1 MEHGTTTGEERGNV
15 NTPSIEMSERRISM
29 GINVSILV
37 ILAIFGVLLS
47 LPLRLLLNTNY
58 YSRDEI
64 VAAGNETS
72 VQATGNSTVEEEE
85 EIIPIPFDH
94 KRLKR
99 CPRFEY
105 ENTLK
110 YIFKSDYDGNCTYD
124 TGTSFATIGNDTVEE
139 REGGKEKGEKEEE
152 EEEKEGSLKED
163 GNEGRKEDT
172 GTRILREIGKSDNK
186 TDKVEESG
194 EDRRS
199 KSVLVAGH
207 ILVTMLLISAIAAL
221 VEVLRI
227 RFARDKDSSKAG
239 SISSRKTSTIEL
251 PIQRRFLPRYPMKST
266 KSFEMHRSA
275 FRLLGARP
283 PPLIRRSSFPIQ
295 QSKQSSGSISG
306 TPNNRISRRQS
317 AESDEEIGVLINALH
332 HRTRLIRRH

>member
-1 MEHGTTTGEERGNV
+1 MQAPETTSNEERGGTV
-15 NTPSIEMSERRISM
+15 NPSTQKPSIEMSEKRISM

-37 ILAIFGVLLS
+37 ILTIFGVLLS

-58 YSRDEI
+58 YSRDVEI
-64 VAAGNETS
+64 VATTNETRASVEETSAGNAS
-72 VQATGNSTVEEEE
+72 VDK
-85 EIIPIPFDH
+85 EITIPLDH
-94 KRLKR
+94 RRLKR

-124 TGTSFATIGNDTVEE
+124 DAGTGVAIGNDTEE
-139 REGGKEKGEKEEE
+139 NIVGGEGEEDGLKDGLVDDEGGKE
-152 EEEKEGSLKED
+152 
-163 GNEGRKEDT
+163 DT
-172 GTRILREIGKSDNK
+172 KILREIGKSDNK

-239 SISSRKTSTIEL
+239 SIGSRKTSTIEL

-295 QSKQSSGSISG
+295 QSKQSSGSVSG

>member
-1 MEHGTTTGEERGNV
+1 MELETTRTPEENV
-15 NTPSIEMSERRISM
+15 NTRSIEMSEKRISM

-37 ILAIFGVLLS
+37 ILTIFGVLLS

-64 VAAGNETS
+64 VAANEAS
-72 VQATGNSTVEEEE
+72 VRATGNAIVEEE
-85 EIIPIPFDH
+85 ITIPFDH
-94 KRLKR
+94 RTLKR

-124 TGTSFATIGNDTVEE
+124 TGTNVVTIGNDTVEE
-139 REGGKEKGEKEEE
+139 NTGGGEEEKEEEEKEEE
-152 EEEKEGSLKED
+152 EEEEEGLKED
-163 GNEGRKEDT
+163 GNEGRNEDT
-172 GTRILREIGKSDNK
+172 GAKILREIGKSDNK

-227 RFARDKDSSKAG
+227 RFARDKAG

-295 QSKQSSGSISG
+295 QSKQSSGSVSG

>member
-1 MEHGTTTGEERGNV
+1 MEHETTTAEERGNV
-15 NTPSIEMSERRISM
+15 NSNTPSIEMSEKRISM

-37 ILAIFGVLLS
+37 ILTIFGVLLS

-64 VAAGNETS
+64 VAASNETS
-72 VQATGNSTVEEEE
+72 VQATGNSTVEEE
-85 EIIPIPFDH
+85 ITIPFDH
-94 KRLKR
+94 RRLKR

-124 TGTSFATIGNDTVEE
+124 TGTSFATIGNDWVEE
-139 REGGKEKGEKEEE
+139 NIGGKEEE
-152 EEEKEGSLKED
+152 EVEEESLKKD
-163 GNEGRKEDT
+163 SNEERNEEGT
-172 GTRILREIGKSDNK
+172 GTRILKEIGKSDNK

-227 RFARDKDSSKAG
+227 RFARDKVLQ
-239 SISSRKTSTIEL
+239 RK
-251 PIQRRFLPRYPMKST
+251 P
-266 KSFEMHRSA
+266 H
-275 FRLLGARP
+275 
-283 PPLIRRSSFPIQ
+283 
-295 QSKQSSGSISG
+295 
-306 TPNNRISRRQS
+306 
-317 AESDEEIGVLINALH
+317 
-332 HRTRLIRRH
+332 